1 MSDWLRDV
9 ATIAR
14 HELRIVRTDPFPV
27 VVLIGMPLVVMVFIT
42 PAYNMALARLP
53 GGASNGT
60 VQSVPG
66 MSVTFAFFVVAFV
79 GFALFREHGWGTW
92 QRLRASPIHPLAL
105 MVGKVVTPFAIILT
119 QHAVLFGVGV
129 LFLQLEIRGSVLEIL
144 LVAVTFSFCLVT
156 LGMALSAFAATV
168 QQLNSIANLGAMI
181 CAGLGGALTP
191 LSTIPKWAQTFAPV
205 TPSYWA
211 LRGYRTVILGSRD
224 NGEALLAAGVLA
236 GFALV
241 FTALFLLRFRF
252 EEKKLSWA

>member
-1 MSDWLRDV
+1 VNGWLRDIV
-9 ATIAR
+9 TITR
-14 HELRIVRTDPFPV
+14 HELRIVRTDPFPA

-42 PAYNMALARLP
+42 PAYNQAFARIP
-53 GGASNGT
+53 GHGSNGAL
-60 VQSVPG
+60 QSVPG

-92 QRLRASPIHPLAL
+92 QRLRASPIHPMAL
-105 MVGKVVTPFAIILT
+105 MIGKVVTPFTIILA
-119 QHAVLFGVGV
+119 QHAALFGVGV
-129 LFLQLEIRGSVLEIL
+129 IFLHLPLRGPALLIVLIASML
-144 LVAVTFSFCLVT
+144 GLCLVT

-191 LSTIPKWAQTFAPV
+191 LSTLPTWVRALAPL

-211 LRGYRTVILGSRD
+211 LRGYRAVIEGQHAG
-224 NGEALLAAGVLA
+224 GEALLAVAVLA
-236 GFALV
+236 CFTTV
-241 FTALFLLRFRF
+241 FTLLFVLRFRF

>member
-1 MSDWLRDV
+1 VSRWLRDV
-9 ATIAR
+9 VTIAV
-14 HELRIVRTDPFPV
+14 HELRVVRSDPFPV

-42 PAYNMALARLP
+42 PAYDQAIAQLSSRTFS
-53 GGASNGT
+53 GA

-92 QRLRASPIHPLAL
+92 QRLRASPVHPLAL
-105 MVGKVVTPFAIILT
+105 MVGKVATPFAIILV

-129 LFLQLEIRGSVLEIL
+129 AFLHLTLHGSVLAGL
-144 LVAVTFSFCLVT
+144 LVAIALGLCLVT
-156 LGMALSAFAATV
+156 LGMALSAFVASV
-168 QQLNSIANLGAMI
+168 QQVNSVANLGAMI

-191 LSTIPKWAQTFAPV
+191 LSTLPGWAQAVAPI

-211 LRGYRTVILGSRD
+211 LRGYREVIFGHG
-224 NGEALLAAGVLA
+224 NGDALLAAAVLI
-236 GFALV
+236 GFALL
-241 FTALFLLRFRF
+241 FTVLFLMRFRF